1 MCSNR
6 CANPVRPIRSF
17 ADPTWYQRFT
27 ATSGAVWSSERVT
40 NSPFGNRKVSIGS
53 RIYVTCTS
61 RFSGGNP
68 GANVVRGRSPLSG
81 TPGRSVTADGD
92 GYNRSSGPGRRAR
105 TGVSHQARCPVRQ
118 GMAPAAKIYGSSNA
132 KVWATIII
140 GTLMDSLRTYASAWA
155 LLAEIGL
162 VFVGEVYASTPY
174 WVERMR
180 SLSM

>member
-1 MCSNR
+1 VVLGEGDKQ
-6 CANPVRPIRSF
+6 PVRQSESVDRKSHIRNLHLPF
-17 ADPTWYQRFT
+17 LWREPRRKC
-27 ATSGAVWSSERVT
+27 GER
-40 NSPFGNRKVSIGS
+40 SITT
-53 RIYVTCTS
+53 I
-61 RFSGGNP
+61 
-68 GANVVRGRSPLSG
+68 G

-132 KVWATIII
+132 KVCATIII